1 MTAMT
6 FRVATYN
13 VLATAYLSRGDY
25 RTPPALLRPEW
36 RVPALTAH
44 IESLGADLLC
54 LQEVEAGVFA
64 EFDKRLS
71 AAGYEGLYE
80 RKAGGRPDGCATF
93 FRKSRFVRRQVRRI
107 EYHDREAGLER
118 HSGSIAS
125 LVSLEVDGR
134 LLGVANTHLRWQ
146 RPGVPRDQQVG
157 LRQVAELL
165 SECQHVQP
173 AVDGWVICGDFNWAE
188 GSDVFREMTSAGY
201 AAAHAGRPGVWS
213 NVSNGKA
220 KLIDF
225 IFHTAALVAQ
235 PLDPPPVSDESIL
248 PSQDQPSDHLA
259 LEADLAWRTS

>member
-125 LVSLEVDGR
+125 LVSL
-134 LLGVANTHLRWQ
+134 
-146 RPGVPRDQQVG
+146 DQQVG